1 MAITKA
7 PFETFGAYE
16 DRAALESPYNESFLA
31 ECRNKAIEY
40 SKEDIF
46 LRGPLLTDL
55 EKAIPLH
62 FRGKVFDGISF
73 VRCR

>member
-7 PFETFGAYE
+7 PFETF
-16 DRAALESPYNESFLA
+16 RAHAEREAMEAPYNESFLA
-31 ECRNKAIEY
+31 ECRVKALEY
-40 SKEDIF
+40 DKEDVF